1 MPAQRRALL
10 VCTAALVA
18 GGALGCASS
27 GPEAPVATPLRPKW
41 MPPEMTCPPE
51 AVEQMARMG
60 IQVGQRIPVVVDETQ
75 NRPGSAHY
83 KSRFVM
89 SLPQVEQGELK
100 DMSIAGY
107 LYVANHRV
115 FGRYDRAYVRY
126 YEDGKVR
133 DFYEVPFCGVLLD
146 PRWDKDGEGI
156 ISYLGPEPGTAVVQ
170 DSRGVILVVG
180 RFP

>member
-1 MPAQRRALL
+1 MSQGWSMQRSRAAVL
-10 VCTAALVA
+10 AACLSA
-18 GGALGCASS
+18 GCASA
-27 GPEAPVATPLRPKW
+27 PAPVVTAQRPKW
-41 MPPEMTCPPE
+41 MPPVMTCP
-51 AVEQMARMG
+51 ADALEQMKRMG
-60 IQVGQRIPVVVDETQ
+60 LKVGDHIPVVVDETQ

-89 SLPQVEQGELK
+89 SLPKVEQGELK

-126 YEDGKVR
+126 YEGGKLR
-133 DFYEVPFCGVLLD
+133 DFYEVPFCGVLVD

-156 ISYLGPEPGTAVVQ
+156 IAYPGPERGTAVVQ
-170 DSRGVILVVG
+170 DSKGIIEVVD

>member
-1 MPAQRRALL
+1 MSGVRSVQWVLAAVL
-10 VCTAALVA
+10 TAGL
-18 GGALGCASS
+18 GSGCARA
-27 GPEAPVATPLRPKW
+27 PAPVVTSQRPKW
-41 MPPEMTCPPE
+41 MPPEMVCPQD
-51 AVEQMARMG
+51 AVEQMKRMG
-60 IQVGQRIPVVVDETQ
+60 LKVGDRIPVVVDETQ

-83 KSRFVM
+83 RSRFVM
-89 SLPQVEQGELK
+89 SLPKVEEGELK
-100 DMSIAGY
+100 DMSIAGF

-126 YEDGKVR
+126 YEGGKLR

-156 ISYLGPEPGTAVVQ
+156 ISYPGPERGTAVVQ
-170 DSRGVILVVG
+170 DSKGIILVVE

>member
-1 MPAQRRALL
+1 MSAARRAMLG
-10 VCTAALVA
+10 CFAALAA
-18 GGALGCASS
+18 GLASGCAS
-27 GPEAPVATPLRPKW
+27 GPVTPVATALRPKW
-41 MPPEMTCPPE
+41 MPPPMTCPPE
-51 AVEQMARMG
+51 TVELMARRG
-60 IQVGQRIPVVVDETQ
+60 LKVGQRIPVVVDETQ

-89 SLPQVEQGELK
+89 SLPKDPEGELK

-115 FGRYDRAYVRY
+115 FGRFDRAYVRY
-126 YEDGKVR
+126 SEGGKVR

-146 PRWDKDGEGI
+146 PRWDKDGEGL

-170 DSRGVILVVG
+170 DSRGVILVVD

>member
-1 MPAQRRALL
+1 VSTARNVLL
-10 VCTAALVA
+10 VLTAVLAACLGV
-18 GGALGCASS
+18 GCASD
-27 GPEAPVATPLRPKW
+27 PEPVVTSLRPKW
-41 MPPEMTCPPE
+41 MPPEMSCPAD
-51 AVEQMARMG
+51 AVAQMQRMG
-60 IQVGQRIPVVVDETQ
+60 LKVGDRIPVVVDETQ

-89 SLPQVEQGELK
+89 SLPKVEEGELK

-126 YEDGKVR
+126 YEGGKLR

-156 ISYLGPEPGTAVVQ
+156 ISYPGPERGTAVVQ
-170 DSRGVILVVG
+170 DSRGIILVVDH
-180 RFP
+180 FP

>member
-1 MPAQRRALL
+1 MSGGRHIGLIL
-10 VCTAALVA
+10 VAAGGLGLGGGCASKPALVA
-18 GGALGCASS
+18 ESQ
-27 GPEAPVATPLRPKW
+27 RPSW
-41 MPPEMTCPPE
+41 MPPEMKCPQE
-51 AVEQMARMG
+51 APEQMKKMG
-60 IQVGQRIPVVVDETQ
+60 LMLGDRIPVVVDETQ
-75 NRPGSAHY
+75 NRPGSARY

-89 SLPQVEQGELK
+89 SVPKVEEGELK
-100 DMSIAGY
+100 DVSIAGY

-156 ISYLGPEPGTAVVQ
+156 LSYPGPERGTAVVQ
-170 DSRGVILVVG
+170 DARGVILVVD

>member
-1 MPAQRRALL
+1 MSKAGNLQWIL
-10 VCTAALVA
+10 AAGLMV
-18 GGALGCASS
+18 GLGVGCAS
-27 GPEAPVATPLRPKW
+27 APAQVVTSQRPSW
-41 MPPEMTCPPE
+41 MPPVMTCPVGT
-51 AVEQMARMG
+51 VEQMERMG
-60 IQVGQRIPVVVDETQ
+60 LKVGARIPVVVDETQ

-89 SLPQVEQGELK
+89 SLPKVEEGELK
-100 DMSIAGY
+100 NMSIAGY

-126 YEDGKVR
+126 YEDGKLR
-133 DFYEVPFCGVLLD
+133 DFYEVPFCGVLMD

-156 ISYLGPEPGTAVVQ
+156 IAYPGKERGTAVVQ
-170 DSRGVILVVG
+170 DSKGIILVVD

>member
-1 MPAQRRALL
+1 MPAAWRALL
-10 VCTAALVA
+10 VAAATALVCLGA
-18 GGALGCASS
+18 GCVSA
-27 GPEAPVATPLRPKW
+27 PEPVQTSLRPKW
-41 MPPEMTCPPE
+41 MPPEMKCSE
-51 AVEQMARMG
+51 DAIVQMERMKLK
-60 IQVGQRIPVVVDETQ
+60 VGDRIPVVVDETQ

-89 SLPQVEQGELK
+89 SLPKVEEGELK

-126 YEDGKVR
+126 YENGKLR

-146 PRWDKDGEGI
+146 PRWDKDGEGLV
-156 ISYLGPEPGTAVVQ
+156 SYPGPEQGTAVVQ
-170 DSRGVILVVG
+170 DSRGIIQVVD

>member
-1 MPAQRRALL
+1 MSVARSVQWILASML
-10 VCTAALVA
+10 AACL
-18 GGALGCASS
+18 GSGCAS
-27 GPEAPVATPLRPKW
+27 APVAEVVSQRPKW
-41 MPPEMTCPPE
+41 MPPEMTCPAD
-51 AVEQMARMG
+51 AVAAMERMG
-60 IQVGQRIPVVVDETQ
+60 LKVGDRIPVVVDETQ

-89 SLPQVEQGELK
+89 SLPKVEEGELK

-126 YEDGKVR
+126 YEDGKLR

-156 ISYLGPEPGTAVVQ
+156 ISYPGPERGTAVVQ
-170 DSRGVILVVG
+170 DSRGIIQVVE

>member
-1 MPAQRRALL
+1 VSMARSLQWVL
-10 VCTAALVA
+10 AAGLAA
-18 GGALGCASS
+18 GLGAGCVSA
-27 GPEAPVATPLRPKW
+27 PAPVVTSQRPKW
-41 MPPEMTCPPE
+41 MPPEMVCPAD
-51 AVEQMARMG
+51 AVEQMQRMG
-60 IQVGQRIPVVVDETQ
+60 LKVGDHIPVVVDETQ

-89 SLPQVEQGELK
+89 SLPKVEQGELK

-126 YEDGKVR
+126 YEGGKLR
-133 DFYEVPFCGVLLD
+133 DFYEVPFCGVLVD

-156 ISYLGPEPGTAVVQ
+156 IAYPGPERGTVVVQ
-170 DSRGVILVVG
+170 DSKGIIQVVD

>member
-1 MPAQRRALL
+1 VSMAGNLQWILAAGLVVALE
-10 VCTAALVA
+10 V
-18 GGALGCASS
+18 GCAS
-27 GPEAPVATPLRPKW
+27 APAQVVTSQRPSW
-41 MPPEMTCPPE
+41 MPPVMTCPAE
-51 AVEQMARMG
+51 TVEQMERMG
-60 IQVGQRIPVVVDETQ
+60 IKVGARIPVVVDETQ
-75 NRPGSAHY
+75 NRPGSARY

-89 SLPQVEQGELK
+89 SLPKVEEGELK
-100 DMSIAGY
+100 NMSIAGY

-126 YEDGKVR
+126 YEDGKLR

-156 ISYLGPEPGTAVVQ
+156 IAYPGKERGTAVVQ
-170 DSRGVILVVG
+170 DSKGIILVVD

>member
-1 MPAQRRALL
+1 MPTAWRALL
-10 VCTAALVA
+10 VASATFV
-18 GGALGCASS
+18 GSMGCVSAPEEVKAS
-27 GPEAPVATPLRPKW
+27 TRPKW
-41 MPPEMTCPPE
+41 MPPEMKCSSD
-51 AVEQMARMG
+51 AIAQMERM
-60 IQVGQRIPVVVDETQ
+60 QLKVGDRIPVVVDETQ

-89 SLPQVEQGELK
+89 SLPKVEEGELK

-126 YEDGKVR
+126 YEDGKLR
-133 DFYEVPFCGVLLD
+133 DFYEVPFCGVLVD

-156 ISYLGPEPGTAVVQ
+156 ISYPGPEPGTAVVQ
-170 DSRGVILVVG
+170 DSQGVIQVVDQ
-180 RFP
+180 FP